1 MFITDGECRVHAD
14 WAERFATEKNALGF
28 SLFSILIDIGTEG
41 ETGPP
46 PHRQGGTRFLLS
58 SLESLT
64 PFSDKITTVSQLTG
78 TEARDV
84 FVKL

>member
-28 SLFSILIDIGTEG
+28 SLFSILIDIGT
-41 ETGPP
+41 
-46 PHRQGGTRFLLS
+46 S
-58 SLESLT
+58 SPGSLT
-64 PFSDKITTVSQLTG
+64 PFSDKITSVSQLTSK
-78 TEARDV
+78 EAGDV